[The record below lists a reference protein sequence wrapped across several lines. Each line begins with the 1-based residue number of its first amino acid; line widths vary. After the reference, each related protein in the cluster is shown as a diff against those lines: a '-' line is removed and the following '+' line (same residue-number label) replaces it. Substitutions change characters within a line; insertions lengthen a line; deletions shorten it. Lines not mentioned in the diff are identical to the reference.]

1 MFPVFAVTSQLWS
14 FERPFGPSQ
23 VKEKFFPAM
32 RRAKH
37 DGIK

>member
-1 MFPVFAVTSQLWS
+1 MFAVTSQFSS

-37 DGIK
+37 GGIK